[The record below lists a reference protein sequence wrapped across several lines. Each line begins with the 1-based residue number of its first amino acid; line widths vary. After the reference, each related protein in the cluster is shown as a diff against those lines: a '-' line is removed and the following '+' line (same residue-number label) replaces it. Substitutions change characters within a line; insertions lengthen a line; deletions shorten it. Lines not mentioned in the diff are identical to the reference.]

1 MRAYGILSTVIT
13 AMALLPSGEITAQSN
28 QPWLIGI
35 VEPLSG
41 PLATE
46 GSRRDKVNKMWAEQI
61 NAQGGIAGRKVELV
75 ICNDEGR
82 PEKSVACA
90 RDMLD
95 KRVTMIFSNS
105 PTASS
110 RAIQPLVTQGPPLII
125 PSPNV
130 MPTPD
135 SYGFQISTTTETNNT
150 AIARFLSENG
160 IRKLG
165 MVVATDATGE
175 AEVNAARKVYQAHNI
190 ELKIARI
197 DLRATDASTQL
208 ATVAGP
214 DVPVVYVSYSGG
226 GAATV
231 VKSFKN
237 LGLRQPMIVSYGNV
251 SNAFVQL
258 INDVLPPRLLAVGV
272 LGLAPELL
280 KDPNQ
285 QKKIKDFIEAYNKRY
300 GEPVDQLSLNARAEL
315 DVAEAILRNVSN
327 PYDFPAV
334 KKFLETTPI
343 NGTRFKGFS
352 PANHIGPGAAD
363 IMIVE
368 LKNGRWTKAD
378 PVRAK

>member
-1 MRAYGILSTVIT
+1 MKFHGVFAAVLIVIS
-13 AMALLPSGEITAQSN
+13 LLPVHEIAAQSN
-28 QPWLIGI
+28 PPWRIGI

-46 GSRRDKVNKMWAEQI
+46 GTRRDKVNKMWAEDI
-61 NAQGGIAGRKVELV
+61 NAQGGIQGRPVELV

-90 RDMLD
+90 RDMLA
-95 KRVTMIFSNS
+95 KNVAMILSNS

-110 RAIQPLVTQGPPLII
+110 RAIQPLVRQGPPMII

-130 MPTPD
+130 LPPPD
-135 SYGFQISTTTETNNT
+135 SYGFQISTTTENNNT

-160 IRKLG
+160 VRKLG
-165 MVVATDATGE
+165 MVVATDASGE
-175 AEVNAARKVYQAHNI
+175 AEVAAARKVYQAHNI
-190 ELKIARI
+190 ELTVARI
-197 DLRATDASTQL
+197 DPRATDASTQL

-214 DVPVVYVSYSGG
+214 DVPVLYVSYSGG

-231 VKSFKN
+231 VKSYKT

-251 SNAFVQL
+251 SNTFVQL
-258 INDVLPPRLLAVGV
+258 IKDVMPSRLLAVGV
-272 LGLAPELL
+272 LGLAPDLL
-280 KDPNQ
+280 KDPEQ
-285 QKKIKDFIEAYNKRY
+285 QKRVREFVAAYTKRY
-300 GEPVDQLSLNARAEL
+300 NEPADQLSLNARAEL
-315 DVAEAILRNVSN
+315 DVVEAILRNFPN

-334 KKFLETTPI
+334 KRYLETTPI

-352 PANHIGPGAAD
+352 PSSHIGPGPDD

-368 LKNGRWTKAD
+368 WKNGRWAKAD
-378 PVRAK
+378 PIRAN

>member
-1 MRAYGILSTVIT
+1 MKAYGILTTIIVCT
-13 AMALLPSGEITAQSN
+13 ALMPAGEIRAQSN
-28 QPWLIGI
+28 QSWLIGI

-61 NAQGGIAGRKVELV
+61 NAQGGIAGRKVELM
-75 ICNDEGR
+75 ICNDEAR

-95 KRVTMIFSNS
+95 KKVTMILSNS

-110 RAIQPLVTQGPPLII
+110 RVIQPLVRQGPPLII

-130 MPTPD
+130 MPAPD

-175 AEVNAARKVYQAHNI
+175 AEVNAAQKVYQAHNI

-214 DVPVVYVSYSGG
+214 DVPVIYVSYSGG

-231 VKSFKN
+231 VKSYQN

-258 INDVLPPRLLAVGV
+258 IKDVMPPRLLAVGV

-285 QKKIKDFIEAYNKRY
+285 QKKTKDFIDAYSKRY
-300 GEPVDQLSLNARAEL
+300 GEPIDQLSLNARAEL
-315 DVAEAILRNVSN
+315 DVVEAILRNVPN

-352 PANHIGPGAAD
+352 PSNHIGPGPND

-378 PVRAK
+378 PVRPK

>member
-1 MRAYGILSTVIT
+1 MRAYEILTTVIA
-13 AMALLPSGEITAQSN
+13 AMALLPAGEISAQSN
-28 QPWLIGI
+28 QSWLIGI
-35 VEPLSG
+35 IEPLSG

-61 NAQGGIAGRKVELV
+61 NAQGGIKGRKVELL
-75 ICNDEGR
+75 ICNDEAR

-95 KRVTMIFSNS
+95 KRVTMILSNS

-110 RAIQPLVTQGPPLII
+110 RAIQPLVLQGPPIII

-130 MPTPD
+130 LPTPD
-135 SYGFQISTTTETNNT
+135 SYGFQISTTTEMNNT
-150 AIARFLSENG
+150 ALARFLSENG
-160 IRKLG
+160 VRKLG
-165 MVVATDATGE
+165 MIVATDATGE
-175 AEVNAARKVYQAHNI
+175 AEVNAAGKVYQAYNI

-214 DVPVVYVSYSGG
+214 DVPVLYVSYSGG

-231 VKSFKN
+231 VKSYKN

-251 SNAFVQL
+251 SNAFVEL
-258 INDVLPPRLLAVGV
+258 IKDVLPPRLMAVGV

-280 KDPNQ
+280 KDPDQ
-285 QKKIKDFIEAYNKRY
+285 QKKVKDFIEAYSKKY
-300 GEPVDQLSLNARAEL
+300 GEPFDQLSLNARSEL

-327 PYDFPAV
+327 PFDFPAV
-334 KKFLETTPI
+334 KKFLETVPI

-352 PANHIGPGAAD
+352 STNHIGPGPTD

-378 PVRAK
+378 PIRSK

>member
-1 MRAYGILSTVIT
+1 MRASGILTTVIA
-13 AMALLPSGEITAQSN
+13 AMALLPSGEIVAQST

-61 NAQGGIAGRKVELV
+61 NAQGGIKGRKVELI

-110 RAIQPLVTQGPPLII
+110 RAIQPLVRQGPPLII

-130 MPTPD
+130 LPTPD
-135 SYGFQISTTTETNNT
+135 GYGFQISTTTETNNT
-150 AIARFLSENG
+150 AIARFLSESG

-190 ELKIARI
+190 ELKVARI

-226 GAATV
+226 GAAIV
-231 VKSFKN
+231 VKSFRN

-258 INDVLPPRLLAVGV
+258 IKDVMPPRLLAVGV
-272 LGLAPELL
+272 IGLAPELL
-280 KDPNQ
+280 KDPDQ
-285 QKKIKDFIEAYNKRY
+285 QKKIKDFMEAYSKRY

-352 PANHIGPGAAD
+352 PTNHIGPGAAD

-378 PVRAK
+378 PIRSK

>member
-1 MRAYGILSTVIT
+1 MRAYRILLTVIA
-13 AMALLPSGEITAQSN
+13 AMALLPAGEIAAQSN

-46 GSRRDKVNKMWAEQI
+46 GGRRDKVNKMWAEQI
-61 NAQGGIAGRKVELV
+61 NAQGGIAGRKLELL
-75 ICNDEGR
+75 ICNDEAR

-95 KRVTMIFSNS
+95 KRVTMILSNS

-110 RAIQPLVTQGPPLII
+110 RAIQPLVRQGPPLII

-130 MPTPD
+130 LPTPD
-135 SYGFQISTTTETNNT
+135 TYGFQISTTTETNNT
-150 AIARFLSENG
+150 AIARFLSESG

-175 AEVNAARKVYQAHNI
+175 AELNAARKVYEAHNI
-190 ELKIARI
+190 ELKVARI

-214 DVPVVYVSYSGG
+214 DVPVLYVSYSGG
-226 GAATV
+226 GAAVV
-231 VKSFKN
+231 VKSYKN

-258 INDVLPPRLLAVGV
+258 IKDVMQARLLAVGV

-285 QKKIKDFIEAYNKRY
+285 QKKIKDFIEAYNKKY
-300 GEPVDQLSLNARAEL
+300 GEPIDQLSLNARAEL
-315 DVAEAILRNVSN
+315 DVVEAILRNVSN

-352 PANHIGPGAAD
+352 AANHIGPGPAD

-378 PVRAK
+378 PIRSK

>member
-1 MRAYGILSTVIT
+1 
-13 AMALLPSGEITAQSN
+13 
-28 QPWLIGI
+28 
-35 VEPLSG
+35 
-41 PLATE
+41 
-46 GSRRDKVNKMWAEQI
+46 
-61 NAQGGIAGRKVELV
+61 VELI

-82 PEKSVACA
+82 PEKSVGCA

-110 RAIQPLVTQGPPLII
+110 RAIQPLVPQGPPLII
-125 PSPNV
+125 PSPNSYA
-130 MPTPD
+130 TPD

-175 AEVNAARKVYQAHNI
+175 AEVNAARKVYPGSQHRT
-190 ELKIARI
+190 ERSP
-197 DLRATDASTQL
+197 ASISVPRTHRRNL
-208 ATVAGP
+208 PLLAGP
-214 DVPVVYVSYSGG
+214 DVPVVLFSYSGG

-237 LGLRQPMIVSYGNV
+237 LGLQQPMNCQLRKTL
-251 SNAFVQL
+251 AMHLWQL
-258 INDVLPPRLLAVGV
+258 INDVVRRASSCRRCFSAGARALEGSEPARKRSRISSRPT
-272 LGLAPELL
+272 
-280 KDPNQ
+280 
-285 QKKIKDFIEAYNKRY
+285 NKRY
-300 GEPVDQLSLNARAEL
+300 GEPIDQLSLERLAPEL

-334 KKFLETTPI
+334 KKFLETTSI

-352 PANHIGPGAAD
+352 RPIILAWG
-363 IMIVE
+363 
-368 LKNGRWTKAD
+368 GRIL
-378 PVRAK
+378 

>member
-1 MRAYGILSTVIT
+1 MRASGILTTVIA
-13 AMALLPSGEITAQSN
+13 AMALLPSGEIVAQSN

-61 NAQGGIAGRKVELV
+61 NAQGGIKGRKVELL

-110 RAIQPLVTQGPPLII
+110 RAIQPLVRQGPPLII

-130 MPTPD
+130 LPTPD
-135 SYGFQISTTTETNNT
+135 GYGFQISTTTETNNT
-150 AIARFLSENG
+150 AIARFLSESG

-190 ELKIARI
+190 ELKVARI

-226 GAATV
+226 GAAIV
-231 VKSFKN
+231 VKSFRN

-258 INDVLPPRLLAVGV
+258 IKDVMPPRLLAVGV
-272 LGLAPELL
+272 IGLAPELL
-280 KDPNQ
+280 KDPDQ
-285 QKKIKDFIEAYNKRY
+285 QKKIKDFMEAYSKRY

-352 PANHIGPGAAD
+352 PTNHIGPGAAD

-378 PVRAK
+378 PIRSK

>member
-1 MRAYGILSTVIT
+1 MRAYGILTTIIV
-13 AMALLPSGEITAQSN
+13 AMALAQSN

-300 GEPVDQLSLNARAEL
+300 GEPIDQLSLNARAEL

-334 KKFLETTPI
+334 KTFLETTPI

-352 PANHIGPGAAD
+352 PANHIGPGPAD